1 MDMVLNRSMCG
12 ASGLFSYLED
22 ESGNQIAVTAE
33 HAYQG
38 SDGTWAPKVPDGK
51 YLCQRGVHQLSVGL
65 PFETFEVTQV
75 PGHTGILFHKGN
87 LPEVDSEGCLLL
99 GTAFGELTG
108 IEAVLGSADAFNK
121 FMELQ
126 NGVDQFWLTV
136 Q

>member
-1 MDMVLNRSMCG
+1 MDLVLNRSMCG
-12 ASGLFSYLED
+12 PSGSFSYLED
-22 ESGNQIAVTAE
+22 ESGNQVAVVAE
-33 HAYQG
+33 HAYQQTDTYW
-38 SDGTWAPKVPDGK
+38 SPKVGDGK
-51 YLCQRGVHQLSVGL
+51 YLCQRGTHQLSVGL

-108 IEAVLGSADAFNK
+108 LEAVLGSAEAFEK

-136 Q
+136 T